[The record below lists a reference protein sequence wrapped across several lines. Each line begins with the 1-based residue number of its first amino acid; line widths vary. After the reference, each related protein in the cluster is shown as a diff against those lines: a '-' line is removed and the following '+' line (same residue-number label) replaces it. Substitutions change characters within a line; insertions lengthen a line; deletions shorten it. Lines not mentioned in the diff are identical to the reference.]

1 MESFVQFAQQFVA
14 LATLGNL
21 LVLVASVLLGI
32 VFGALPGLTATLG
45 VALLTTVTYGMSLAI
60 ETSMLALMG
69 VYVGAIYG
77 GCHPAILLNIPGT
90 AAGAATAI
98 EGYPL
103 SQKGRGGEA
112 IATATVMSFVGT
124 VFGVLAMLLLIPLL
138 TRLATSF
145 QSSEYFLLAL
155 FGVLICGSLTAP
167 DTPTKGWIAGLFG
180 LLLATVGMDPTHG
193 FQRFTFGVPELVEG
207 IKPIPVILGGF
218 AIPQIIRSLLRSGEE
233 TQTGVRLRQVW
244 PRFSELR
251 RQVKTA
257 IRSGLLGVGVGS
269 IPGVGEDI
277 AAWISY
283 DTAKKASAAPDEYGK
298 GSMEGVVAAETANNA
313 CIGGALIPLLTLGI
327 PGSPPAMMLLGAI
340 MLNGVIPG
348 PRLHEDNPTFIP
360 QMAAILLWASLVMLV
375 CGFLMSRVSL
385 YVLRI
390 PVHILMPF
398 VAVFTVLG
406 SYAFDFSLFNVWFML
421 GFGLLAYFME
431 ENGYPVAPLVIG
443 IILGPMAEDNL
454 RRALIDHQ
462 GSVLPF
468 LTRPLSLVF
477 VVLIVLSLCYRRRP
491 GATKD
496 AESPSTAAA
505 AD

>member
-1 MESFVQFAQQFVA
+1 MDAFLQFGQQFIA
-14 LATLGNL
+14 LASPLNL
-21 LVLVASVLLGI
+21 LILLGTVLLGI

-45 VALLTTVTYGMSLAI
+45 VALLTTVTYSISLSVEA
-60 ETSMLALMG
+60 SMMALMG

-90 AAGAATAI
+90 AAGAATAV

-103 SQKGRGGEA
+103 SQAGRGGET
-112 IATATVMSFVGT
+112 IATATLMSFCGT
-124 VFGVLAMLLLIPLL
+124 VFGVLAMLLCIPILSRVAL
-138 TRLATSF
+138 MF

-167 DTPTKGWIAGLFG
+167 DIPMKGWIAGLFG
-180 LLLATVGMDPTHG
+180 MLLATVGMDPTHG

-218 AIPQIIRSLLRSGEE
+218 AVPQIIRSLLGTSKNVSAANAV
-233 TQTGVRLRQVW
+233 QSLW
-244 PRFSELR
+244 PRVAVLR
-251 RQVKTA
+251 KNIKTA
-257 IRSGLLGVGVGS
+257 IRSGLMGVGIGS

-277 AAWISY
+277 AAWMSY
-283 DTAKKASAAPDEYGK
+283 DTAKRHSKEPEEYGK

-340 MLNGVIPG
+340 MLHGVIPG
-348 PRLHEDNPTFIP
+348 PRLPEEHPEFIP
-360 QMAAILLWASLVMLV
+360 QMAAILMWASLFMLV
-375 CGFLMSRVSL
+375 CGFLMSRISVF
-385 YVLRI
+385 VLRI

-398 VAVFTVLG
+398 VALFTVLG
-406 SYAFDFSLFNVWFML
+406 SYAFDYSLFNVWFML

-431 ENGYPVAPLVIG
+431 ENGYPIAPLIIG

-462 GSVLPF
+462 GSLLPF
-468 LTRPLSLVF
+468 LTRPISLVF
-477 VVLIVLSLCYRRRP
+477 VLLIGFSLFFKRR
-491 GATKD
+491 
-496 AESPSTAAA
+496 ST
-505 AD
+505 